1 MGTSHKNNCELDDL
15 RAGFEIAEG
24 HRLGHFAEVNF
35 QDAIGEVGYSDS
47 ASLSIDIFGFK
58 VSPKMK

>member
-1 MGTSHKNNCELDDL
+1 MQHNCRLDDL
-15 RAGFEIAEG
+15 RTGFEIAGG

-35 QDAIGEVGYSDS
+35 QDAIGKVGYSDS

-58 VSPKMK
+58 VSPEMK

>member
-1 MGTSHKNNCELDDL
+1 MLDDFW
-15 RAGFEIAEG
+15 AGFEIAGG